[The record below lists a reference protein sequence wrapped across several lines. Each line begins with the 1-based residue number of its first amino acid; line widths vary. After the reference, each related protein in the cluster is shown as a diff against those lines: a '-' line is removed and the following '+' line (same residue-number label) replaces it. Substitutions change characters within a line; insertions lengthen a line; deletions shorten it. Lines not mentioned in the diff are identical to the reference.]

1 MRDKLK
7 DRDYYNFG
15 YFYIV
20 IGQRVDGGRP
30 CPDVTSENR
39 RVRRMGEQIWGS
51 EFRGMHY
58 ARGERG
64 CFWY

>member
-20 IGQRVDGGRP
+20 IGQRVDSGHP
-30 CPDVTSENR
+30 CLDDTSEIGEIG
-39 RVRRMGEQIWGS
+39 RMGKQVWGAG
-51 EFRGMHY
+51 FRSVHY
-58 ARGERG
+58 DRGE
-64 CFWY
+64 